1 MALDRKSLVELH
13 RQAARQR
20 LDAAKD
26 VRRSA
31 AKVLEHVEAGPSL
44 GSKFAACLDEY
55 LSNSE
60 DVSTREEIK
69 GLVIG
74 LLSDCK
80 VTAENIK
87 NRKSPQQMFND
98 YMEPMYV
105 LLRTF
110 ISNNKIQ
117 GNAGQLSS
125 FWNMVAA
132 ELESQ
137 LIEIFASAEISPQ
150 VLGDPASIVADE
162 LRREDL

>member
-1 MALDRKSLVELH
+1 
-13 RQAARQR
+13 
-20 LDAAKD
+20 
-26 VRRSA
+26 
-31 AKVLEHVEAGPSL
+31 
-44 GSKFAACLDEY
+44 
-55 LSNSE
+55 
-60 DVSTREEIK
+60 
-69 GLVIG
+69 
-74 LLSDCK
+74 
-80 VTAENIK
+80 
-87 NRKSPQQMFND
+87 MFND

-125 FWNMVAA
+125 FWNMVTA